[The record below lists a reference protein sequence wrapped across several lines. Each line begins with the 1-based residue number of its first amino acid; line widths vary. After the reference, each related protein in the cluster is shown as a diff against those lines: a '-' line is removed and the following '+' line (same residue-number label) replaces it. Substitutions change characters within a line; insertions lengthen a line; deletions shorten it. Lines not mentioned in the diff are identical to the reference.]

1 MREKVLADRYTLV
14 EQIGVGG
21 MAIVYRAIDQR
32 TGHSVA
38 VKVLRPDLAQDTDY
52 VSRFQREAEAAA
64 KMTHHNIVNLLDV
77 GMDGENR
84 YLVMEYVQ
92 GKTLKQVIQ
101 ERGRISP
108 DVAAQITIRILS
120 ALQHAHSN
128 GIIHRDIKP
137 QNILVNADGLIKV
150 ADFGIARM
158 ADSSTITRG
167 DIVMGSVHYFSPEQ
181 ASGASVDARSD
192 IYSVGVTLYE
202 MLTGRVP
209 FDGDTQVAIAMQ
221 HIHSQPQPIESIAP
235 EVPASIIHVCMVA
248 MSKDPKYRY
257 QSARDMA
264 ADLRMAIDGRA
275 DMMQSRTMEAMPPMG
290 PETTGMQPI
299 PEMAQT
305 MAQPSGN
312 TKSAGAKPGTTG
324 RNAKIRKARR
334 KRRKIN
340 YIWWAATLLVAA
352 GVFYGIWAGG
362 NAIYER
368 VVNST
373 EVPDFVDMELSAAE
387 KAAAK
392 AGLNLTCVEVNTDYP
407 YGTVVQQAPAE
418 GMTLKKG
425 ATVVLTVSMG
435 PSTKTVPS
443 VVGLTTND
451 AIAAAKAS
459 DLVLTVI
466 ERVVSVDVQEGFVLS
481 QAPEAGTLVTSDVN
495 LLQVTVS
502 GGASTVPNT
511 VGELL
516 EDAQEM
522 MAAGGLSVSA
532 NVQYV
537 STEDTSLHGR
547 VAAQSVE
554 AGKTVMQQTPVS
566 LTVYQVPS
574 LMHSAE
580 VVLDLQQSDTLSAVR
595 VTMVIADSEVTVF
608 TGEYPVDA
616 SRHPKVTLT
625 TFQGGT
631 YTYRVYINDEFKYQS
646 EVRID

>member
-264 ADLRMAIDGRA
+264 ADLRMAIDGRT
-275 DMMQSRTMEAMPPMG
+275 DMMRTHPADPMG
-290 PETTGMQPI
+290 PETTGMLPI

-305 MAQPSGN
+305 FQNPGQTAQA
-312 TKSAGAKPGTTG
+312 AGATG
-324 RNAKIRKARR
+324 QRTGVRKGKK
-334 KRRKIN
+334 KRRRIN

-352 GVFYGIWAGG
+352 AVFYGLWAGG
-362 NAIYER
+362 NAIYDR

-373 EVPDFVDMELSAAE
+373 EVPDFVSMDKASAE

-392 AGLNLTCVEVNTDYP
+392 AGLNVTFVEVNTDLP
-407 YGTVVQQAPAE
+407 KDTIVQQAPGE

-425 ATVVLTVSMG
+425 ATVVLTMSIG
-435 PSTKTVPS
+435 PTTKYVPS
-443 VVGLTTND
+443 VVGLTTTD
-451 AIAAAKAS
+451 AIAAAKAV
-459 DLVLTVI
+459 DLALTVV

-481 QAPEAGTLVTSDVN
+481 QAPEAGTVVDANASI
-495 LLQVTVS
+495 LQVTVS
-502 GGASTVPNT
+502 GGAATVPKVIDLPLEEAQQLLTESGLT
-511 VGELL
+511 V
-516 EDAQEM
+516 
-522 MAAGGLSVSA
+522 SPS
-532 NVQYV
+532 VQYI
-537 STEDTSLHGR
+537 STEDVTLHGR
-547 VAAQSVE
+547 VAAQSIE
-554 AGKTVMQQTPVS
+554 AGRQVMQATVIS
-566 LTVYQVPS
+566 LSVHQVPS
-574 LMHSAE
+574 LMHTAE
-580 VVLDLQQSDTLSAVR
+580 VVLDLQQSESLSVVR
-595 VTMVIADSEVTVF
+595 VALVVAGAEVTAYQ
-608 TGEYPVDA
+608 GEYTADA
-616 SRHPKVTLT
+616 TRHPKVTLMT
-625 TFQGGT
+625 PQGGT
-631 YTYRVYINDEFKYQS
+631 YVYRVYINDEYKYQS
-646 EVRID
+646 EVKID